1 MHIPLIRKWDT
12 LHLYE
17 FLHLGELLRW
27 VFLKILIDNVEFFG
41 LIYILLR
48 IIEFGELRYAVWL
61 FLLSIEYLLSA

>member
-1 MHIPLIRKWDT
+1 MS
-12 LHLYE
+12 
-17 FLHLGELLRW
+17 
-27 VFLKILIDNVEFFG
+27 FLKILIDNVEFFG